1 MEGSAFG
8 TCVKPR
14 LCLNCEGAVLVGMA
28 RRAQSLMQWP
38 QDPLLASWLACRP
51 AGPVSQQGTLDS
63 EVAHWGVLRNLG
75 FEHSEHMAA
84 IIKTVHS

>member
-1 MEGSAFG
+1 MGVAS
-8 TCVKPR
+8 C
-14 LCLNCEGAVLVGMA
+14 
-28 RRAQSLMQWP
+28 AQSLTQRP
-38 QDPLLASWLACRP
+38 QAPLLASWLACRP